1 MADIKFVE
9 GKKVQHTYTKE
20 YLWML
25 KEGREQIL
33 CRTKDLREIW
43 FYPHELEEIPQSGIS
58 EGVFRGNRFL

>member
-1 MADIKFVE
+1 MVNFVE
-9 GKKVQHTYTKE
+9 GKKVQHAYTKE

-43 FYPHELEEIPQSGIS
+43 FYPYELEEINSGNLIES
-58 EGVFRGNRFL
+58 RFTNRRFL